1 MNTATSVLLDTDIV
15 KAIANALIFMHLS
28 LANTTQSKKEKQTQC
43 FIFQCLLVSYA
54 HWAADIKRKQ
64 NAMECINYWQFLPCH
79 YSWEYFHESS
89 RRENTYQL
97 SYYECIIH

>member
-54 HWAADIKRKQ
+54 H
-64 NAMECINYWQFLPCH
+64 
-79 YSWEYFHESS
+79 
-89 RRENTYQL
+89 
-97 SYYECIIH
+97 